1 MNTFALGRRH
11 PRAAF
16 RDHLDA
22 GRQVADLL
30 SPDWKTGTVVFALV
44 RGGVPVAAEVA
55 HRFAAPLD
63 VLVARKVGVPGQPE
77 LGMGAV
83 AEGGVVIARAGTLQ
97 RFGVDHRRFAAIARD
112 RTAEVERMV
121 NLFRGE
127 REMLPVGEVDVLLVD
142 DGLATGVT
150 AEAAIESLRR
160 RGARSV
166 TLAVPVGAAD
176 TVEHLARLADDVRCV
191 LVPQSLSSVGQW
203 YERFDQVSDE
213 QVISIL
219 ETRRDL

>member
-1 MNTFALGRRH
+1 M
-11 PRAAF
+11 
-16 RDHLDA
+16 
-22 GRQVADLL
+22 
-30 SPDWKTGTVVFALV
+30 FALV

-160 RGARSV
+160 RGARSP
-166 TLAVPVGAAD
+166 TP
-176 TVEHLARLADDVRCV
+176 H
-191 LVPQSLSSVGQW
+191 PW
-203 YERFDQVSDE
+203 
-213 QVISIL
+213 
-219 ETRRDL
+219 